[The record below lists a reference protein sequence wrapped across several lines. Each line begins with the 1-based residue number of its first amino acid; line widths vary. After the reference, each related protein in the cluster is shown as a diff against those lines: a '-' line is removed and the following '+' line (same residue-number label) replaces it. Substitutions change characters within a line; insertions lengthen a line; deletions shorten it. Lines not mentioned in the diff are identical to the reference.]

1 MWALELE
8 SEYCYNST
16 GKITFRSSSLF
27 CYHLGFWPT
36 PPSLS
41 PLPTDI
47 ILTLL
52 WFYSLGHWWISDQS
66 RGSTATKIT
75 NSGNVLEGCGTLVGP
90 PEAEEQSLEK
100 TGTKGLWI
108 GEADVHVA
116 AETPRP
122 AHCYNFSSLLKLR
135 CQPPGRDC
143 WLVKVRSYDHS
154 PAVHG

>member
-1 MWALELE
+1 MNVFTIWCLAFPRVPQ
-8 SEYCYNST
+8 
-16 GKITFRSSSLF
+16 GKLRQKPSCLLRSSFGSLKLSF
-27 CYHLGFWPT
+27 PQHPRGCACGFIHCGKWP
-36 PPSLS
+36 
-41 PLPTDI
+41 
-47 ILTLL
+47 
-52 WFYSLGHWWISDQS
+52 
-66 RGSTATKIT
+66 
-75 NSGNVLEGCGTLVGP
+75 P

-143 WLVKVRSYDHS
+143 
-154 PAVHG
+154 